1 MIFKR
6 RIVNA
11 LRFFF
16 FRRPIGFEPSIYPRH
31 SSTRTRQ
38 STQNVRV
45 QCACF
50 EFPETFLRIVVLFG
64 GDSMERDV
72 SVASASQVVGAL
84 RSRGHEVISVDSG
97 HGRLSAAEEQRM
109 FAGRI
114 DRLPP
119 KQSAVAHLP
128 TLVSAPD
135 LVDVDLVF
143 VALHGGSGENGTV
156 QAVLDLAGIP
166 YTGSGRLGS
175 AVGWDKDVAKRLF
188 LAAGVPTPDWLMAP
202 QAAEAVE
209 HRIGFPTIVKP
220 NGQGSTVGLTLVKDK
235 KGLDDAVAL
244 ASSFDSDVMIE
255 RYVPGR
261 ELTVGILEDRA
272 LAVGEIIPKTG
283 PIFDYAAKYQ
293 VGGAEEI
300 FPAALTP
307 EQTARAQD
315 LALRVHRALKL
326 DVYSRVDFRM
336 DPDGG
341 LWCLEV
347 NTLPGL
353 TSGSLLPRAAAAVGI
368 SFPELCEKICRAALS
383 RDRKRVR

>member
-1 MIFKR
+1 
-6 RIVNA
+6 
-11 LRFFF
+11 
-16 FRRPIGFEPSIYPRH
+16 
-31 SSTRTRQ
+31 
-38 STQNVRV
+38 
-45 QCACF
+45 
-50 EFPETFLRIVVLFG
+50 LFG

-72 SVASASQVVGAL
+72 SIASASQVVGAL
-84 RSRGHEVISVDSG
+84 RSRGHEVIAVDSG
-97 HGRLSAAEEQRM
+97 RGRLTADEERRL

-114 DRLPP
+114 DKLPP
-119 KQSAVAHLP
+119 VKSAVAGLP
-128 TLVSAPD
+128 TVVSAPD
-135 LVDVDLVF
+135 LADVDLVF
-143 VALHGGSGENGTV
+143 LALHGGSGEDGSV
-156 QAVLDLAGIP
+156 QALLDLAGIP

-188 LAAGVPTPDWLMAP
+188 LAAGVPTPEWLMAP
-202 QAAEAVE
+202 QPVDIIAQ
-209 HRIGFPTIVKP
+209 RIGFPLIVKP
-220 NGQGSTVGLTLVKDK
+220 NGQGSTVGLTLVQSQKELAEA
-235 KGLDDAVAL
+235 LDL
-244 ASSFDSDVMIE
+244 AATFDEDVMIE
-255 RYVPGR
+255 RYIPGR

-300 FPAALTP
+300 FPADITP

-368 SFPELCEKICRAALS
+368 SFPELCERICRGALA
-383 RDRKRVR
+383 RRPKPAR

>member
-1 MIFKR
+1 
-6 RIVNA
+6 
-11 LRFFF
+11 
-16 FRRPIGFEPSIYPRH
+16 
-31 SSTRTRQ
+31 
-38 STQNVRV
+38 
-45 QCACF
+45 
-50 EFPETFLRIVVLFG
+50 LRIAVLFG

-72 SVASASQVVGAL
+72 SIASASQVVGAL
-84 RSRGHEVISVDSG
+84 RSRGHDVIAVDSG
-97 HGRLSAAEEQRM
+97 RGRLSAPEEQRL

-114 DRLPP
+114 DRVPP
-119 KQSAVAHLP
+119 DAGAVSSLP
-128 TLVSAPD
+128 TVVSAPD
-135 LVDVDLVF
+135 LADVDLVF
-143 VALHGGSGENGTV
+143 LALHGGSGENGTV
-156 QAVLDLAGIP
+156 QALLDLAGIP

-202 QAAEAVE
+202 QPADVVE
-209 HRIGFPTIVKP
+209 HRVGFPLIVKP
-220 NGQGSTVGLTLVKDK
+220 NGQGSTVGLTLVKAK
-235 KGLDDAVAL
+235 NELEAAVAL
-244 ASSFDSDVMIE
+244 AATFDSAVMIE

-300 FPAALTP
+300 FPADLTP

-368 SFPELCEKICRAALS
+368 GFPELCERICRGALAG
-383 RDRKRVR
+383 RPKRGR